1 MRWYWID
8 RFTEFVSG
16 QYARSIKT
24 VTLAESHISDH
35 FPGAPTM
42 PASLITEGIA
52 QTGGLLVGQHSDF
65 EERVVL
71 AKLSKIKF
79 HFEAVAGETLTY
91 YAKIEDIHPDGA
103 IVSATS
109 HVGDRLQ
116 AEAQLVFAHLIGP
129 HANRQLFKPI
139 EFVTLLRVFRL
150 FDVAVNPDGSP
161 VQVPKRL
168 LEAEQ
173 RAMGD

>member
-16 QYARSIKT
+16 QRAQAIKNVSLT
-24 VTLAESHISDH
+24 EDHLLDH

-42 PASLITEGIA
+42 PASLIVEGIA
-52 QTGGLLVGQHSDF
+52 QAGGLLVGQWSDF
-65 EERVVL
+65 RERVVL

-79 HFEAVAGETLTY
+79 HFEAIAGDCLRY
-91 YAKIEDIHPDGA
+91 DVKIEDIHPDGA

-109 HVGDRLQ
+109 HVDDRLQ
-116 AEAQLVFAHLIGP
+116 AEAQLVFAHLVDENQG
-129 HANRQLFKPI
+129 RELFQPV
-139 EFVTLLRVFRL
+139 EFLTLLRVFRL

-161 VQVPKRL
+161 VQIPKL
-168 LEAEQ
+168 LLDAER
-173 RAMGD
+173 RATE

>member
-16 QYARSIKT
+16 RHARAVKS
-24 VTLAESHISDH
+24 VSLAESHISDH

-42 PASLITEGIA
+42 PASLIAEGIA
-52 QTGGLLVGQHSDF
+52 QTGGLLVGQWSDF
-65 EERVVL
+65 QERVVL
-71 AKLSKIKF
+71 AKLSRIKF
-79 HFEAVAGETLTY
+79 HFEAVGGDRLTY

-116 AEAQLVFAHLIGP
+116 AEAQLVFAHLIGE
-129 HANRQLFKPI
+129 HEGRELFKPV
-139 EFVTLLRVFRL
+139 EFLTLLRVFRL
-150 FDVAVNPDGSP
+150 FDVGVNPDGSP
-161 VQVPKRL
+161 IEIPKRL
-168 LEAEQ
+168 LEAER
-173 RAMGD
+173 RAMQ